1 MKILKNTVVII
12 LSICLLLTFAGCAE
26 KKDEYDSFEPVGVTV
41 VESIGSTQYE
51 TSIDD
56 KEITQK
62 MWDVFANLELNLDER
77 GEMGSSYIYMCFY
90 NEDQSTLAIFT
101 IYENGACCLGEDF
114 STFYTVYNGE
124 DVYMELLDIYTDY
137 STEK

>member
-1 MKILKNTVVII
+1 MKIFKKFVAIV
-12 LSICLLLTFAGCAE
+12 LSICLLLTFVGCGE
-26 KKDEYDSFEPVGVTV
+26 SNDVYDNFEPAGVTV

-56 KEITQK
+56 KETAQK
-62 MWDVFANLELNLDER
+62 MWDVFANLELNLDKR

-101 IYENGACCLGEDF
+101 IYENGSCCLGEDF
-114 STFYTVYNGE
+114 SSFYTVYNGE
-124 DVYMELLDIYTDY
+124 EVFMDIYDIYTDY
-137 STEK
+137 VQK

>member
-1 MKILKNTVVII
+1 MKILKNTVVLI
-12 LSICLLLTFAGCAE
+12 LSICLLLTFVGCAE

-56 KEITQK
+56 KEIAQK
-62 MWDVFANLELNLDER
+62 MWNVFANLELNLDER

-101 IYENGACCLGEDF
+101 IYENGDCCLGEDF
-114 STFYTVYNGE
+114 SNFYTVYNGE

-137 STEK
+137 SPE